1 MNAAVEEFIGG
12 DGKVMLLGQTDH
24 RAGEQLRLGGAA
36 VDAILPHGGGGVG
49 GEGGQNIQIF
59 QQVILMNIDDEPAG
73 TTVDLSAY
81 ADWKLAAS
89 LSATGEPVEMDGT
102 NLKMPA
108 YGIAVLVPN
117 N

>member
-1 MNAAVEEFIGG
+1 MDEEILEELKKHGVTTVEEALNVECISAQRKTWN
-12 DGKVMLLGQTDH
+12 D
-24 RAGEQLRLGGAA
+24 
-36 VDAILPHGGGGVG
+36 
-49 GEGGQNIQIF
+49 
-59 QQVILMNIDDEPAG
+59 QQCIILMNINTEAAL
-73 TTVDLSAY
+73 VDLSAY
-81 ADWKLAAS
+81 ADWKLVAS